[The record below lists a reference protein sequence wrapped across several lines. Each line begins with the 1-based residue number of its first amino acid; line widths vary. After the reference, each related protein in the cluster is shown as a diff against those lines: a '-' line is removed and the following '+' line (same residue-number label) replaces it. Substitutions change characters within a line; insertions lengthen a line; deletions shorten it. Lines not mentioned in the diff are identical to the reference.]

1 MMVVIVGGMIGI
13 GKTTTSKMLGKETG
27 LKVYYES
34 VEGNKVLP
42 LFYTSSKEEKE
53 KYRYPFLLQLSFLR
67 SRFHAIKEALKNDN
81 AIMDRSIYE
90 DYYFAKKNFE
100 LGNINEMEMDLYEG
114 LLSEM
119 MDELNLLTKKSPD
132 VMVYLHGSFE
142 TVLNRIKERGRS
154 FELDSE
160 LVSYYKFLY
169 DGYDEWV
176 HSSYKASP
184 IISIDVDKKDIVYNE
199 SDKKE
204 FLEELS
210 RYNKI
215 K

>member
-1 MMVVIVGGMIGI
+1 MVVIVGGMIGI

-119 MDELNLLTKKSPD
+119 MDELNLLPKKSPD

-160 LVSYYKFLY
+160 LVSYYIFLY

>member
-1 MMVVIVGGMIGI
+1 MVVIVGGMIGI

-67 SRFHAIKEALKNDN
+67 SRFHAIKEALKNYN

-90 DYYFAKKNFE
+90 DYYFARKNFE
-100 LGNINEMEMDLYEG
+100 LGNINEMEMNLYEG

>member
-1 MMVVIVGGMIGI
+1 MIGI

-119 MDELNLLTKKSPD
+119 MDELNLLPKKSPD

-184 IISIDVDKKDIVYNE
+184 IISIDVDKKDIVFNE

-204 FLEELS
+204 FLEELC

>member
-1 MMVVIVGGMIGI
+1 MVVIVGGMIGI

-119 MDELNLLTKKSPD
+119 MDELNLLPKKSPD
-132 VMVYLHGSFE
+132 VMVYLHGPFE

>member
-1 MMVVIVGGMIGI
+1 MVVIVGGMIGI

-90 DYYFAKKNFE
+90 DYYFARKNFE

-119 MDELNLLTKKSPD
+119 MDELNLLPKKSPD

-169 DGYDEWV
+169 DGYDAWV

-210 RYNKI
+210 KYNKI

>member
-1 MMVVIVGGMIGI
+1 MVVIVGGMIGI

-210 RYNKI
+210 KYNKI

>member
-1 MMVVIVGGMIGI
+1 MIGI

-119 MDELNLLTKKSPD
+119 MDELNLLPKKSPD

>member
-1 MMVVIVGGMIGI
+1 MIGI

-119 MDELNLLTKKSPD
+119 MDELNLLPKKSPD

-176 HSSYKASP
+176 HSSYRASP

-210 RYNKI
+210 KYNKI

>member
-1 MMVVIVGGMIGI
+1 MVVIVGGMIGI

-90 DYYFAKKNFE
+90 DYYFARKNFE
-100 LGNINEMEMDLYEG
+100 LGNINEMEMNLYEG

-210 RYNKI
+210 KYNKI

>member
-1 MMVVIVGGMIGI
+1 MVVIVGGMIGI

-119 MDELNLLTKKSPD
+119 MDELNLLPKKSPD

-142 TVLNRIKERGRS
+142 TVLNRIKERGKS

>member
-1 MMVVIVGGMIGI
+1 MVVIVGGMIGI

-67 SRFHAIKEALKNDN
+67 SRFAAIKEALKNDN

-100 LGNINEMEMDLYEG
+100 LGNINEMEMNLYEG
-114 LLSEM
+114 LLGEM
-119 MDELNLLTKKSPD
+119 MDELNLLPKKSPD

-184 IISIDVDKKDIVYNE
+184 IISIDVDKKDIVFNE

-210 RYNKI
+210 KYNKI

>member
-1 MMVVIVGGMIGI
+1 MVVIVGGMIGI

-90 DYYFAKKNFE
+90 DYYFARKNFE

-119 MDELNLLTKKSPD
+119 MDELNLLPKKSPD
-132 VMVYLHGSFE
+132 VMVYLHGPFE

-199 SDKKE
+199 FDKKE

>member
-1 MMVVIVGGMIGI
+1 MIGI

-90 DYYFAKKNFE
+90 DYYFARKNFE
-100 LGNINEMEMDLYEG
+100 LGNINEMEMNLYEG

>member
-1 MMVVIVGGMIGI
+1 MVVIVGGMIGI

-90 DYYFAKKNFE
+90 DYYFARKNFE

-210 RYNKI
+210 RYNKT

>member
-1 MMVVIVGGMIGI
+1 MVVIVGGMIGI

-90 DYYFAKKNFE
+90 DYYFARKNFE
-100 LGNINEMEMDLYEG
+100 LDNINEMEMNLYEG

>member
-1 MMVVIVGGMIGI
+1 MVVIVGGMIGI

-90 DYYFAKKNFE
+90 DYYFARKNFE

-176 HSSYKASP
+176 HSSYRASP

-210 RYNKI
+210 RYNKT

>member
-1 MMVVIVGGMIGI
+1 MIGI

-90 DYYFAKKNFE
+90 DYYFARKNFE
-100 LGNINEMEMDLYEG
+100 LGNTNEMEMNLYEG

-210 RYNKI
+210 KYNKI

>member
-1 MMVVIVGGMIGI
+1 MVVIVGGMIGI

-100 LGNINEMEMDLYEG
+100 LGNINEMEMNLYEG

-132 VMVYLHGSFE
+132 VMVYLRGSFE

-169 DGYDEWV
+169 DGYDDWV
-176 HSSYKASP
+176 HSSYRASP

>member
-1 MMVVIVGGMIGI
+1 MVVIVGGMIGI

-90 DYYFAKKNFE
+90 DYYFARKNFE

-119 MDELNLLTKKSPD
+119 MDELNLLPKKSPD
-132 VMVYLHGSFE
+132 VMVYLHGPFE

>member
-1 MMVVIVGGMIGI
+1 MVVIVGGMIGI

-119 MDELNLLTKKSPD
+119 MDELNLLPKKSPD

-176 HSSYKASP
+176 HSSYRASP

-210 RYNKI
+210 KYNKI

>member
-1 MMVVIVGGMIGI
+1 MVVIVGGMIGI

-90 DYYFAKKNFE
+90 DYYFARKNFE
-100 LGNINEMEMDLYEG
+100 LGNINEMEMNLYEG

-176 HSSYKASP
+176 HSSYRASP

>member
-1 MMVVIVGGMIGI
+1 MVVIVGGMIGI

-67 SRFHAIKEALKNDN
+67 SRFHAIKEALKYDN

-119 MDELNLLTKKSPD
+119 MDELNLLPKKSPD

>member
-1 MMVVIVGGMIGI
+1 MVVIVGGMIGI

-34 VEGNKVLP
+34 VEDNKVLP

-90 DYYFAKKNFE
+90 DYYFARKNFE
-100 LGNINEMEMDLYEG
+100 LGNINEMEMNLYEG

>member
-1 MMVVIVGGMIGI
+1 MIGI

-90 DYYFAKKNFE
+90 DYYFARKNFE

-119 MDELNLLTKKSPD
+119 MDELNLLPKKSPD

-210 RYNKI
+210 KYNKI

>member
-1 MMVVIVGGMIGI
+1 MVVIVGGMIGI
-13 GKTTTSKMLGKETG
+13 GKTTTFKMLGKETG

-119 MDELNLLTKKSPD
+119 MDELNLLPKKSPD

>member
-1 MMVVIVGGMIGI
+1 MVVIVGGMIGI

-90 DYYFAKKNFE
+90 DYYFARKNFE

-210 RYNKI
+210 KYNKI

>member
-1 MMVVIVGGMIGI
+1 MIGI

-90 DYYFAKKNFE
+90 DYYFARKNFE
-100 LGNINEMEMDLYEG
+100 LDNINEMEMNLYEG